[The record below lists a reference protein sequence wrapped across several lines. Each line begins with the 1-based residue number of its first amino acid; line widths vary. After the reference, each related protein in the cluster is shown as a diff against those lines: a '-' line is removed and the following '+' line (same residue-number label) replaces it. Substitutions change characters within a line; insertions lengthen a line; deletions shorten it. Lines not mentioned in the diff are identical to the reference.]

1 MPVRLRITFLFT
13 LLVFILLA
21 LVCGAVY
28 YVSSNNRL
36 NSVRTRLT
44 NRAITTARLLSQS
57 EVFDRD
63 LVRRID
69 EATTVALKDKTVQA
83 YDYRNQRVYRYSEQP
98 SDTLHVGKEILD
110 EARVSDKVYFNWGRK
125 EAVAY
130 HYADNNLRMVVVAGA
145 VDEEGRRY
153 LRQLQVILLL
163 CAMGGIIIA
172 LASGY
177 FFSRGLL
184 RPVQQIADDVNE
196 ITAQN
201 FTRRIET
208 GKVRDEWYYLS
219 DTLNRL
225 LSRLKESFELQ
236 RHFIS
241 NASHELS
248 TPLTSISSQLEVSL
262 QRDRD
267 PEEYR
272 RVMQSV
278 YQDVRHMSKLTQTLL
293 EFAQASGTPGGLEIA
308 RVRLDELLLRLPG
321 ELAKLDPR
329 YTVSL
334 NFMEL
339 PAEEDDL
346 LVLGNEELL
355 FSALKNIA
363 VNACKYSSNHR
374 AEVALAVSTKAL
386 VITIR
391 DRGIGIPPEE
401 LEHIFHP
408 FYRVDESRTTSGFG
422 LGLSLAH
429 RIVKL
434 HKGSIEVES
443 APGKGTLFTVELPS
457 AMAFSRQGGIREKEL
472 GLIQTFP
479 PSF

>member
-13 LLVFILLA
+13 LLVFILLS
-21 LVCGAVY
+21 LVCVAVY
-28 YVSSNNRL
+28 YVSSNTRL
-36 NSVRTRLT
+36 RNVHTRLT

-57 EVFDRD
+57 EVFDKE

-83 YDYRNQRVYRYSEQP
+83 YDYRNHRVYRYSDVP
-98 SDTLHVGKEILD
+98 NDTISIDENILD
-110 EARVSDKVYFNWGRK
+110 EARVNGKLYFDRDGK

-130 HYADNNLRMVVVAGA
+130 HYADNNLRMVVVVGA
-145 VDEEGRRY
+145 VDEEGRRS

-163 CAMGGIIIA
+163 SSMGGIIIS
-172 LASGY
+172 LVSGY
-177 FFSRGLL
+177 IFSRGLL
-184 RPVQQIADDVNE
+184 RPVQKIADDVNE

-201 FTRRIET
+201 FARRIET
-208 GKVRDEWYYLS
+208 GEARDEWYYLS

-225 LSRLKESFELQ
+225 LSRLKESFDLQ

-267 PEEYR
+267 PKEYR

-293 EFAQASGTPGGLEIA
+293 EFAKASDSPGGLDIA
-308 RVRLDELLLRLPG
+308 RVRLDEILMRLPS
-321 ELAKLDPR
+321 EMAKQNKD
-329 YTVSL
+329 YTVSI
-334 NFMEL
+334 NFTEL
-339 PAEEDDL
+339 PADEEDL

-355 FSALKNIA
+355 FSALKNIT
-363 VNACKYSSNHR
+363 VNACKYSPDHH
-374 AEVALAVSTKAL
+374 AEVTLAVSSKEL
-386 VITIR
+386 VVNIQ
-391 DRGIGIPPEE
+391 DKGIGIPEEE

-429 RIVKL
+429 RIIKL
-434 HKGSIEVES
+434 HKGYIEVHS
-443 APGKGTLFTVELPS
+443 TPGEGTLFTVALPS
-457 AMAFSRQGGIREKEL
+457 ARAFPR
-472 GLIQTFP
+472 
-479 PSF
+479 

>member
-13 LLVFILLA
+13 LLVFILLT
-21 LVCGAVY
+21 LVCTGVY
-28 YVSSNNRL
+28 YVSANNRL
-36 NSVRTRLT
+36 KNVRTRLT
-44 NRAITTARLLSQS
+44 NRATTTARLLSQS
-57 EVFDRD
+57 EVFDKE

-83 YDYRNQRVYRYSEQP
+83 YDYRNLRMYRYSDVP
-98 SDTLHVGKEILD
+98 NDTIHVDKDVLD
-110 EARVSDKVYFNWGRK
+110 EARISGKIYFDWGGK

-130 HYADNNLRMVVVAGA
+130 HYTDNNLRMVVVAAA
-145 VDEEGRRY
+145 VDEEGLRY
-153 LRQLQVILLL
+153 LRQLRIILVL
-163 CAMGGIIIA
+163 CAFGGIIIA

-177 FFSRGLL
+177 IFSRGLL

-196 ITAQN
+196 ITAHD

-225 LSRLKESFELQ
+225 LGRLKESFELQ

-248 TPLTSISSQLEVSL
+248 TPLTSISSQLEVTL

-267 PEEYR
+267 PAEYR

-278 YQDVRHMSKLTQTLL
+278 YQDARHMSKLTQTLL

-321 ELAKLDPR
+321 ELAKLNAG
-329 YTVSL
+329 YSVSL

-339 PAEEDDL
+339 PAEEEDL

-355 FSALKNIA
+355 FSALKNIT
-363 VNACKYSSNHR
+363 VNACKYSDNHH
-374 AEVALAVSTKAL
+374 AEVVLAVSGRTL
-386 VITIR
+386 VVTIK
-391 DRGIGIPPEE
+391 DTGIGIPSEE
-401 LEHIFHP
+401 LENIFHP

-422 LGLSLAH
+422 LGLSLAY

-434 HKGSIEVES
+434 HKGSMAVAS
-443 APGKGTLFTVELPS
+443 TPGKGTMFTIELPS
-457 AMAFSRQGGIREKEL
+457 ASAFPR
-472 GLIQTFP
+472 
-479 PSF
+479 